1 MDSTEFQNLSA
12 GDRVQLGGRKGTVRH
27 IYTGWGKFVYVD
39 FDNGTFDNIDYKH
52 LDVIDKP
59 IARRAVSSSEAL
71 KMINRYRASKGRQP
85 LDPKAAGWGGMDLIK
100 EYERLLA
107 DGSIKPTT

>member
-1 MDSTEFQNLSA
+1 MDRTEFQDLSA

-27 IYTGWGKFVYVD
+27 IYTGWGHYVYVD
-39 FDNGTFDNIDYKH
+39 FDNGTCDNIEYKH

-59 IARRAVSSSEAL
+59 RKSRAVSSAWAL
-71 KMINRYRASKGRQP
+71 AAINRYRGSKGRRP
-85 LDPKAAGWGGMDLIK
+85 FDPKAAGWSGQDLIA

-107 DGSIKPTT
+107 DGSIEPTT